1 MFRNRSPNPF
11 FWQSLGNL
19 NLFYLTLGPYNIL
32 RNPQIACEQAL
43 CLGKIARKGKGK
55 GLFPLST
62 RSTKGLFTGYPK
74 IDKNQL
80 KLNLGLIDTWCD
92 SLSDAKWTSSTS
104 KRSEE

>member
-1 MFRNRSPNPF
+1 MFRNRSPKPF

-43 CLGKIARKGKGK
+43 CLGKNSKEREGKGA
-55 GLFPLST
+55 FPLPT
-62 RSTKGLFTGYPK
+62 RSTKGLFTGYPQ

-80 KLNLGLIDTWCD
+80 KLILRLIDT
-92 SLSDAKWTSSTS
+92 
-104 KRSEE
+104 